1 MKLWRVE
8 IETVLFVATEDEE
21 GEFEAEFL
29 AKQNLDQNEPDSAIA
44 RTVTESHEIPD
55 EWKNSLPFS
64 NSRGSDKTCL
74 QLIEG
79 LAPPPPRPYNDP
91 NQKNLWNDLK

>member
-8 IETVLFVATEDEE
+8 IETVLFVATEDEA
-21 GEFEAEFL
+21 GEFEAQFL

-44 RTVTESHEIPD
+44 RLVTEADEIPE
-55 EWKNSLPFS
+55 EWKNSLPFT
-64 NSRGSDKTCL
+64 NERENRQTCL

-79 LAPPPPRPYNDP
+79 LAPSTPKPFDDP
-91 NQKNLWNDLK
+91 NQKRFWDDSK